1 MADGPGRISIA
12 TLYRDRTFSARPEF
26 GLPVRLG
33 SLAALFAAELVAL
46 STWIDTSVL
55 QGKPGLL
62 GLIEYA
68 GKSSVQAIVVFV
80 ALFLTFGYL
89 RSKSAL
95 RKLSLELS
103 TAPTHW
109 ALLGAHLA
117 AMAALAGLT
126 SILFTANLTGSRGNL
141 VAATW
146 MLTGVL
152 GIVTGA
158 CALIPAASWFAL
170 LRTTGMA
177 WAYAVGG
184 SLAVFQVIG
193 FCQRLWQPAIGLT
206 FTLVR
211 ILLGFFTSDVI
222 ANPETA
228 TIGTRGFSANIGWG
242 CSGVEGLGLILVFSA
257 AWLWFFRREL
267 RFPRAFLLI
276 PAGVAILWTL
286 NVVRITTLILIGTAG
301 ASAVAVGGFHSAA
314 GWIAFNGV
322 ALGLSLAAQRLPW
335 LTRRTQVEPATKA
348 ATENP
353 TAAYLMPFLAIL
365 ASAMIGRASSSTFEW
380 LYPLRFFAAAAA
392 LWIFR
397 DRYKNLNWNFG
408 WLAPVIGT
416 TVFVLWLALDRING
430 ASANTSLGASLAAL
444 PSAGRLGW
452 IVFRTLAAVVTVP
465 IAEELAFRGFLMR
478 RLISADFETVG
489 LQVFRILAVVISSL
503 AFGVLHGDR
512 WIAAA
517 LAGAAYAGAQLWRGR
532 IGDAVVAHGVT
543 NAWIAAWVLTTGS
556 WNLW

>member
-1 MADGPGRISIA
+1 MADGPGRIFIA
-12 TLYRDRTFSARPEF
+12 ALYRDQSFSARPEF

-33 SLAALFAAELVAL
+33 SLAALFAAELVVL

-55 QGKPGLL
+55 QGKPGLP

-68 GKSSVQAIVVFV
+68 GKSAIQAIIAFV

-89 RSKSAL
+89 RSKGEL
-95 RKLSLELS
+95 REVSLDLSE
-103 TAPTHW
+103 APIHW
-109 ALLGAHLA
+109 TLFGAHLA

-126 SILFTANLTGSRGNL
+126 SILFTTSLTNGRGNL

-146 MLTGVL
+146 ILTGVL

-158 CALIPAASWFAL
+158 CAAIPVVSWYAL
-170 LRTTGMA
+170 LRSTGMA
-177 WAYAVGG
+177 WAYALGG
-184 SLAVFQVIG
+184 SLVVFQVIG

-242 CSGVEGLGLILVFSA
+242 CSGVEGLGLMLVFSA

-267 RFPRAFLLI
+267 RFPRALLLI
-276 PAGVAILWTL
+276 PAGVVILWSL

-335 LTRRTQVEPATKA
+335 LMRRAQVEPAAKA
-348 ATENP
+348 VENP

-365 ASAMIGRASSSTFEW
+365 AAAMIGRASSSTFEW
-380 LYPLRFFAAAAA
+380 LYPLRFFAAAMA
-392 LWIFR
+392 LWTFR
-397 DRYKNLNWNFG
+397 DRYKSLNWSFG

-416 TVFVLWLALDRING
+416 IVFALWLALDRVNG
-430 ASANTSLGASLAAL
+430 GSANTALGASLAAL

-478 RLISADFETVG
+478 RLISADFESVG
-489 LQVFRILAVVISSL
+489 MQVFRISAVVISSL

-517 LAGAAYAGAQLWRGR
+517 LAGAAYAVAQLWRGR

-543 NAWIAAWVLTTGS
+543 NALIAAWVLTTGS